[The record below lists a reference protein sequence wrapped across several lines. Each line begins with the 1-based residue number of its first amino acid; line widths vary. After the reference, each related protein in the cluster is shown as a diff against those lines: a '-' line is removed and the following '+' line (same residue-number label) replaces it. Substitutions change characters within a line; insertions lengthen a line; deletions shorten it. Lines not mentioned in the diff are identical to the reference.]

1 MSTNPEGNKGNSSI
15 GGVPPEV
22 NVTGN
27 VPMILSPIPVSQ
39 LESTSDSAT
48 VSISGVNVEKYIIK
62 DIAKKHLGLALMEL
76 LGVTLEKAAEQGK
89 PPEEAKKISDFIERL
104 GHMADAILETQLDYI
119 FDLAPQIKQAIET
132 TSLSSLLIQVLRASY
147 QAGLGPIVTSNF
159 TDEMLHSIIVDSIK
173 FIKQEAN
180 SKPNTVKEALKEVK
194 EELKQLVALAES

>member
-1 MSTNPEGNKGNSSI
+1 
-15 GGVPPEV
+15 
-22 NVTGN
+22 
-27 VPMILSPIPVSQ
+27 
-39 LESTSDSAT
+39 
-48 VSISGVNVEKYIIK
+48 
-62 DIAKKHLGLALMEL
+62 
-76 LGVTLEKAAEQGK
+76 
-89 PPEEAKKISDFIERL
+89 
-104 GHMADAILETQLDYI
+104 MADAILETQLDYI